1 MKPFLRKTL
10 IAAVLFALPTAA
22 IAEEKVVAKLN
33 GKAITEADM
42 ALAEQE
48 IGQDYGQ
55 LPDAQKKMALLEYL
69 VDNQLF
75 AEAAE
80 AEKLGSGPDYEAR
93 LAYLKRKAMRELYF
107 EKQIKAS
114 VSDADIRKIY
124 DDQVK
129 QIKPEEEVQ
138 ARHILVETEDKA
150 KELVTK
156 IKAGEDFAKLA
167 KENSKDPGSK
177 ETGGDL
183 GFFTKGQMVP
193 QFEEAAFNLKKGDV
207 SDPVKTQFG
216 YHILKLE
223 ERRFRPPPAFEAVKE
238 RILQSMLLR
247 KASETAQ
254 GLRAKAQLEYVD
266 ESVKKA
272 VDERTKAMEA
282 HTKPAG
288 DKPADGKPAD
298 AKPADQKPADAAP
311 KP

>member
-1 MKPFLRKTL
+1 MKL
-10 IAAVLFALPTAA
+10 ILGKALAAALILAIPALAA
-22 IAEEKVVAKLN
+22 AEEKVVAKLN
-33 GKAITEADM
+33 GKPITEAD
-42 ALAEQE
+42 LVIAEQE

-55 LPDAQKKMALLEYL
+55 LPEAQKKMALLEYL

-80 AEKLGSGPDYEAR
+80 NEKLGSGPEFENR
-93 LAYLKRKAMRELYF
+93 LAYLKRKAMREIYF
-107 EKQIKAS
+107 DKIIKGA
-114 VSDADIRKIY
+114 VSEADVRKIY

-150 KELVTK
+150 KELITK

-177 ETGGDL
+177 DNGGDL
-183 GFFTKGQMVP
+183 GFFTRGQMVP
-193 QFEEAAFNLKKGDV
+193 EFENAAFSLTKGGV

-216 YHILKLE
+216 FHILKLE
-223 ERRFRPPPAFEAVKE
+223 EKRFRPPPAFEAVKE

-254 GLRAKAQLEYVD
+254 SLRSKAQVEYVD
-266 ESVKKA
+266 ESIKKA
-272 VDERTKAMEA
+272 IDERTKAMEA
-282 HTKPAG
+282 HSKPKTEG
-288 DKPADGKPAD
+288 DKPAEEKPAEE
-298 AKPADQKPADAAP
+298 KPKQ
-311 KP
+311 

>member
-1 MKPFLRKTL
+1 MKPFLLKTL
-10 IAAVLFALPTAA
+10 AAAILLSFPVMA

-33 GKAITEADM
+33 GKPITETDM

-55 LPDAQKKMALLEYL
+55 LPEAQKKMALLEYL

-80 AEKLGSGPDYEAR
+80 AEKLGAGPEFDAR

-138 ARHILVETEDKA
+138 ARHILVETEEKA
-150 KELVTK
+150 KELTAK
-156 IKAGEDFAKLA
+156 IKAGGDFAQLA

-177 ETGGDL
+177 DTGGDL
-183 GFFTKGQMVP
+183 GFFSKGQMVP
-193 QFEEAAFNLKKGDV
+193 QFEEAAFALKKGDI
-207 SDPVKTQFG
+207 SEPVKTQFG

-254 GLRAKAQLEYVD
+254 VLRAKAQLEYVD

-272 VDERTKAMEA
+272 IEERTKAMEA

-288 DKPADGKPAD
+288 DKPAD
-298 AKPADQKPADAAP
+298 AKPAEEAP